1 MRSFKSGLFTF
12 TIAGFVGMAAVIGC
26 SAEGAGDVIADQS
39 ATEPE
44 DTLGGGNTLP
54 PSNPDTDDDDASTPP
69 KKDAGKDAAKPD
81 AAKDAGPPPPNPG
94 DTCTQADKVYTK
106 SCGKCGK
113 AEAIC
118 LDNGSGKL
126 TVSDYGQCLGE
137 TGVCVPGATE
147 TASCGNC
154 GTLTKTCN
162 QYCAWTSST
171 CGGQPTNSCAPGT
184 TEYSTAGCTTANT
197 YRNKTCGAACTWGSF
212 STVCAEPN
220 NPLKLNI
227 ATTVNGV
234 ANGTGYSLKTTQV
247 GKRQPLYSCGTSA
260 SLSTTTDHPY
270 EIIELKNPDAAKT
283 ATVKIAM
290 TGAPVVEV
298 TLAAYPNNL
307 PPATDAELKGCTS
320 TDWGYT
326 TSWPDLTSVTI
337 APGAK
342 ILVRVQSYYS
352 PTSSTTYPSTGNFG
366 LTVTT
371 TAMN

>member
-26 SAEGAGDVIADQS
+26 SADGSSDVIEDQS
-39 ATEPE
+39 PTEPGASSS
-44 DTLGGGNTLP
+44 GGSSLP
-54 PSNPDTDDDDASTPP
+54 PSNPDEEEEDATPP
-69 KKDAGKDAAKPD
+69 KKDAGKDAAKAD

-94 DTCTQADKVYTK
+94 DTCTVVDKVFTK
-106 SCGKCGK
+106 TCGKCGK
-113 AEAIC
+113 QEAIC
-118 LDNGSGKL
+118 LDDGAGKL

-137 TGVCVPGATE
+137 TGVCVPGSTE
-147 TASCGNC
+147 SAACGNC

-162 QYCAWTSST
+162 NYCAWTSST

-197 YRNKTCGAACTWGSF
+197 YRQKTCGTACTWGSF

-220 NPLKLNI
+220 NPNKLNI
-227 ATTVNGV
+227 ATTL
-234 ANGTGYSLKTTQV
+234 NGTATGSYSLKSTQV
-247 GKRQPLYSCGTSA
+247 SKRQPLYSCGTSA

-270 EIIELKNPDAAKT
+270 ELIEVKNPDATKT
-283 ATVKIAM
+283 ATVKVTM
-290 TGAPVVEV
+290 TGSPVVEV
-298 TLAAYPNNL
+298 TLNAYPNNL
-307 PPATDAELKGCTS
+307 PPMTDAELKNCTVS
-320 TDWGYT
+320 DWGYT

-342 ILVRVQSYYS
+342 ILLRVQSYYTLS
-352 PTSSTTYPSTGNFG
+352 QTTYSTTGNFG
-366 LTVTT
+366 ITVTT